1 MAARSVHQVL
11 IGASTRDAITNMAIS
26 LQSALRTK
34 VENASIYA
42 YLGGDYT
49 ITDEV
54 VHMDSMPVGTPDDIV
69 IYHSSFG
76 QPGLTPKLLERPEKL
91 VLVYHNI
98 TPWEYYEHVDAEFAA
113 GLKWGREELSLIR
126 DKVVASFADSQ
137 FNADDLA
144 AYGYGDTVVIPAGLR
159 PRRINDKAT
168 DVRLLGE
175 LKGHFPDGY
184 ILFVSQVLPHK
195 RVELALEVV
204 HLLRAVHGL
213 NIGLVIA
220 GPARRPVYFNDVKRM
235 RAKLPE
241 AHVLF
246 AGEVTDEQLA
256 TLYRCCSV
264 YISTSDH
271 EGLAVPPLEAMAS
284 GAPVVARGCGAVP
297 DTVGGAGIVVPADAG
312 VCDLTEAVAEVLRN
326 RALAAHL
333 RTKGHARVKEIES
346 QDPTAE
352 FMKAMEPL
360 LS

>member
-1 MAARSVHQVL
+1 MPARSVHQVV
-11 IGASTRDAITNMAIS
+11 IGASTRDAITNMAITM
-26 LQSALRTK
+26 QGALRSRTR
-34 VENASIYA
+34 ESNIYA

-54 VHMDSMPVGTPDDIV
+54 IHMDDMPVGGPEDVV

-98 TPWEYYEHVDAEFAA
+98 TPWQYYEHVDSEFAA
-113 GLKWGREELSLIR
+113 GLKWGREELGIIR
-126 DKVVASFADSQ
+126 DKVVASFAVSQ
-137 FNADDLA
+137 YNAHDLA
-144 AYGYGDTVVIPAGLR
+144 QYGYTDTVVIPAGLR
-159 PRRINDKAT
+159 PRRINDRAT

-175 LKGHFPDGY
+175 LQGHFPDGF

-195 RVELALEVV
+195 RAELALEAV
-204 HLLRAVHGL
+204 HLLRSVHGM
-213 NIGLVIA
+213 NIGLVVA

-256 TLYRCCSV
+256 TLYRACSV

-297 DTVGGAGIVVPADAG
+297 DTVGDAALVVPADAG
-312 VCDLTEAVAEVLRN
+312 ICELTEAIALVLNDRS
-326 RALAAHL
+326 LAAQL
-333 RTKGHARVKEIES
+333 RTRGHARVREIES
-346 QDPTAE
+346 MDPTAG
-352 FMKAMEPL
+352 FMRAMEPL